1 MGFLGHTAN
10 MREIATTIL
19 LPGFMAEGTLQVRG
33 MLQTYINDEQRP
45 VLSLYDASLY
55 GLEQGNP
62 ARSVRVPEV
71 FLRKSVCQVIAFQ
84 ETFSQEDVGLKPRSE
99 RLAAYTSHYVIQGNF
114 HLGTDA
120 LIGDFIEAAK
130 SWFINVTDAAFFTL
144 FPAQAGILSG
154 APLVF
159 LHRDAVRMH
168 HAI

>member
-1 MGFLGHTAN
+1 MSFFEHAAN
-10 MREIATTIL
+10 MREIPTTIL
-19 LPGFMAEGTLQVRG
+19 LPGFMAEGTLHVRG

-62 ARSVRVPEV
+62 ARSVRVPEL
-71 FLRKSVCQVIAFQ
+71 FLRKDVCQAIAFR

-120 LIGDFIEAAK
+120 LVGDFIEAAK

-159 LHRDAVRMH
+159 LYRDAVRMH